1 MGNNHDKTR
10 RNFFTQFFSSGKKNE
25 KVKMLTPDGKLV
37 EIDKKILDE
46 AAKKKLSSNKE
57 LYDWMQNPSK
67 ENK

>member
-1 MGNNHDKTR
+1 MGNNQNKTR
-10 RNFFTQFFSSGKKNE
+10 RGFFSQFLSAEKEE

-37 EIDKKILDE
+37 EIDKKIFE
-46 AAKKKLSSNKE
+46 AAAKKKLTSNKE